1 LHIRKCFERT
11 ASSEKNHVMMGVA
24 GSFST
29 AGVVLSAVFK
39 NSPEFFGYLKGLR
52 PSLFINIRRY
62 LIGESN
68 TTFYYYTYT
77 YYHYVY

>member
-1 LHIRKCFERT
+1 MHIRKCFERT

-39 NSPEFFGYLKGLR
+39 NSPEFFGYLKGLGL
-52 PSLFINIRRY
+52 PY
-62 LIGESN
+62 L
-68 TTFYYYTYT
+68 
-77 YYHYVY
+77 